1 MQRADEIDLYKVCFA
16 ESDDLDI
23 SGVTGGSPESL
34 RSGVLEAVPDVVL
47 LGVEILKTD
56 TVEKMKVIQK
66 TDPKVATVLLF
77 ESYDPKGIEAL
88 RVFSRRASAGYAY
101 LLGDTV
107 TTMEQL
113 GRMLS
118 LAAAGH
124 KIVDPELLDVLMA
137 PPESNSTLFM
147 LTPREMEKL
156 QKVADRLYGKPK
168 D

>member
-1 MQRADEIDLYKVCFA
+1 
-16 ESDDLDI
+16 
-23 SGVTGGSPESL
+23 
-34 RSGVLEAVPDVVL
+34 
-47 LGVEILKTD
+47 
-56 TVEKMKVIQK
+56 
-66 TDPKVATVLLF
+66 
-77 ESYDPKGIEAL
+77 
-88 RVFSRRASAGYAY
+88 
-101 LLGDTV
+101 
-107 TTMEQL
+107 MEQL

-137 PPESNSTLFM
+137 PPESNSNLFM